1 MLNPAPLSQ
10 AKLKQIRK
18 LKSRKH
24 RILEKLY
31 LCEGYRLFT
40 AAAASGREITDIIVS
55 DNFLNHDNYRRL
67 TKVLDNSNLS
77 IYRCNDKQMQE
88 ISEDVTPPGLLFL
101 VKHDFKNE
109 NHLDQFSENKIIFLE
124 NISDPGNLG
133 TIIRTALWFDIRS
146 LILSPNCVDPTN
158 PTVLRA
164 SAGAS
169 FYADLYL
176 NIESD
181 VAFSKFKSRNFNFA
195 ASSASGNISIYDWH
209 PPKKCMLFLGSEANG
224 LSAKTID
231 KCDYKIKIPGNEK
244 IESLNLAV
252 AGGIFISKLAD
263 TK

>member
-1 MLNPAPLSQ
+1 MLNPSPLSQ

-24 RILEKLY
+24 RVLENLY

-40 AAAASGREITDIIVS
+40 AALNSDAEITDIVIS
-55 DNFLNHDNYRRL
+55 DNFLNHDSYRRVSKAL
-67 TKVLDNSNLS
+67 NNTNLS
-77 IYRCNDKQMQE
+77 IYQCSDKQMLE

-101 VKHDFKNE
+101 VKHHFKND
-109 NHLDQFSENKIIFLE
+109 NHLDQCIENRIIYLE

-158 PTVLRA
+158 PKVVRA
-164 SAGAS
+164 SAGAIYYS
-169 FYADLYL
+169 DLYL
-176 NIESD
+176 NIKSD
-181 VAFSKFKSRNFNFA
+181 LVFSKFNSRNFQFA
-195 ASSASGNISIYDWH
+195 ASSASGNISITNWH
-209 PPKKCMLFLGSEANG
+209 PPKKCMMFLGSEANG
-224 LSAKTID
+224 LSAEIID
-231 KCDYKIKIPGNEK
+231 KCDYQIKIPGNDK

-252 AGGIFISKLAD
+252 AGGIFMSKLVE